1 MADMT
6 RLQDLLEQATELL
19 DQAGQEIRNRNF
31 NQATNLERILD
42 SLTSICAIQEEIKAR
57 RVPGKSE

>member
-1 MADMT
+1 MADLT
-6 RLQDLLEQATELL
+6 RLQALLEQATELL

-42 SLTSICAIQEEIKAR
+42 SLTSICAIQEEIKTR
-57 RVPGKSE
+57 RVPGESK